1 MCIVET
7 TYKRFRMVKNSPDN
21 EFFTALTN
29 ESITF
34 WNIIS
39 FRDQLKNEDS
49 MISLEPQRDIAQK
62 TRMLC
67 CSINIIGQ
75 KEGLKKQ
82 KEVKG
87 KQIVSKKSKKIKKKL
102 TKDEKKILLNQK
114 T

>member
-1 MCIVET
+1 MVCDDLGRLTYLKDIDKEDGLSMCIVET

-49 MISLEPQRDIAQK
+49 MISLEP
-62 TRMLC
+62 
-67 CSINIIGQ
+67 
-75 KEGLKKQ
+75 
-82 KEVKG
+82 
-87 KQIVSKKSKKIKKKL
+87 
-102 TKDEKKILLNQK
+102 
-114 T
+114 